1 MSKRSHRHRLTT
13 ATTTLVAVA
22 VVLVSSGCAADEEK
36 VVCSGP
42 HEHYV
47 LVPSISKT
55 DYDVSLEM
63 TPLVAREVVDRA
75 ARSCGRVTV
84 GIQDGRPEANLELQS
99 TTLTPEPKDE
109 EVFDLENEIEDL
121 AREGRSWVQEH
132 LLVPLNESEAKDG
145 SPFLSALAKIG
156 DELAAHRWQRGTIA
170 LVGDGLVVERRP
182 SGQGKVRFGQEP
194 ITQEVK
200 DEFVPLLRSL
210 HGSCVMLVGAGA
222 TSKLPANMLRASQKA
237 LGEILDDAEVD
248 FVATRSPELP
258 PGC

>member
-1 MSKRSHRHRLTT
+1 MSKRTHHQLAVAT
-13 ATTTLVAVA
+13 ATLIAVA
-22 VVLVSSGCAADEEK
+22 TALVTSGCADEK

-42 HEHYV
+42 REHYV

-55 DYDVSLEM
+55 DHDVSVEI
-63 TPLVAREVVDRA
+63 TPQVAQEVVDRVA
-75 ARSCGRVTV
+75 GSCGRLTV

-109 EVFDLENEIEDL
+109 KLFDPETEIDDL
-121 AREGRSWVQEH
+121 GREGRVWVQEH
-132 LLVPLNESEAKDG
+132 LITPLNETEARDG

-156 DELAAHRWQRGTIA
+156 DELSVHRWPRGTIV

-182 SGQGKVRFGQEP
+182 GGQGMVRFGQEP
-194 ITQEVK
+194 IPPEVEA
-200 DEFVPLLRSL
+200 EFVPLLRSL

-222 TSKLPANMLRASQKA
+222 TSKLPASRLRASQEA
-237 LGEILDDAEVD
+237 MSNILDDAEVD